1 MPAHH
6 ATAGG
11 FHMELVL
18 ANGWNGNQWMFD
30 SLNRFRRQIDEA
42 AGDHM
47 APPADVI
54 EDKDAYHFY
63 VEMPGLKD
71 DSIDVHVE
79 DERLIVAAERQRPE
93 WQPETQVHIAE
104 RDYGTMRRVFRL
116 PLDARRDG
124 IRAAYADGVL
134 EVTVEKRPESKPV
147 KIHVN

>member
-1 MPAHH
+1 
-6 ATAGG
+6 
-11 FHMELVL
+11 
-18 ANGWNGNQWMFD
+18 MFD
-30 SLNRFRRQIDEA
+30 SLNRVWQAIEEA

-47 APPADVI
+47 TPPADVV

-79 DERLIVAAERQRPE
+79 DDRLIVASERKRPE
-93 WQPETQVHIAE
+93 SPQEIQVHVAE
-104 RDYGTMRRVFRL
+104 RDYGTIRRAFRL
-116 PLDARRDG
+116 PLDAHRDG

-147 KIHVN
+147 KIQVKLG